1 MLFFKKI
8 DEVFIQ
14 LHFYLLLVYQQ
25 NNYCAC
31 GFNIFIGF
39 LLFFYSFLQTYLIC
53 KFLAVQKREKRK
65 PLCIHLML

>member
-39 LLFFYSFLQTYLIC
+39 LLFFQATGNQKHFQ
-53 KFLAVQKREKRK
+53 AVPSTRKRGLWGGE
-65 PLCIHLML
+65 